1 MDRMTLTLRL
11 VHRFAIALAV
21 AVVVQGAPAA
31 AGNDHLQLTAPKAP
45 SEAAF
50 NLQVRRTAI
59 AVAAGRHSGSH

>member
-31 AGNDHLQLTAPKAP
+31 AG
-45 SEAAF
+45 
-50 NLQVRRTAI
+50 
-59 AVAAGRHSGSH
+59 RHSGSH